1 MLVVGAGVAGLEIAT
16 RLKRRGHDV
25 TVVEKTSTLGGQFLL
40 AGVGPNQGEKREA
53 ALQMGRIAKRE
64 GIKFIM
70 QTEATVEFV
79 ENFGADVVVVATG
92 SVHAKSDIVG
102 ADTANVVTAAQVFN
116 GDVMSYL
123 LKS

>member
-1 MLVVGAGVAGLEIAT
+1 MPFESCIVHHKRLGA
-16 RLKRRGHDV
+16 
-25 TVVEKTSTLGGQFLL
+25 
-40 AGVGPNQGEKREA
+40 
-53 ALQMGRIAKRE
+53 
-64 GIKFIM
+64 
-70 QTEATVEFV
+70 
-79 ENFGADVVVVATG
+79 VATG

>member
-1 MLVVGAGVAGLEIAT
+1 MWE
-16 RLKRRGHDV
+16 RRGV
-25 TVVEKTSTLGGQFLL
+25 TCETATFQEGG
-40 AGVGPNQGEKREA
+40 A
-53 ALQMGRIAKRE
+53 
-64 GIKFIM
+64 
-70 QTEATVEFV
+70 
-79 ENFGADVVVVATG
+79 VATG

>member
-1 MLVVGAGVAGLEIAT
+1 MNQKRFDSCTLLHERNPKCGA
-16 RLKRRGHDV
+16 
-25 TVVEKTSTLGGQFLL
+25 
-40 AGVGPNQGEKREA
+40 
-53 ALQMGRIAKRE
+53 
-64 GIKFIM
+64 
-70 QTEATVEFV
+70 
-79 ENFGADVVVVATG
+79 VATG